1 MSLEQAIQA
10 NTEAIN
16 RLIEALSNVKLVAE
30 SKTAEAAEPEA
41 KQTRRGRPPK
51 AEAEASQPVSKYT
64 IEEVK
69 AAAVKV
75 KSEKGVKV
83 AKQLIKDHGAEQL
96 ADLKPEQFDAFVKAC
111 EAVLN
116 GGDDEGEE
124 EDDL

>member
-16 RLIEALSNVKLVAE
+16 RLIEALSNVKSVAE
-30 SKTAEAAEPEA
+30 SKTAEAEA

-64 IEEVK
+64 AEEVK

-75 KSEKGVKV
+75 KSEKGAKV

-116 GGDDEGEE
+116 GGDEGEE